1 MGIVTPSTKQRLK
14 ELERAKAEL
23 SIQIAKEEMKKPA
36 LTKAMVV
43 EWLTRLRKLD
53 ITKTEH
59 RRRLVDTFINAVFLY
74 YDKIVIGFNYKDGA
88 KTTSLEEVTASPLC
102 SDLTTGTAAF
112 IDKTAKKLYNVRY
125 KTTRT
130 NKLKGRTVMKKA
142 IAVFLATV
150 MLALSYPVV
159 CSARLI
165 GDTNND
171 SALNSLDA
179 ARILKH
185 DVQLIAFESAEL
197 EAADINADGEVNSLD
212 AALVL
217 KYDAG
222 LIEGFG
228 SLPIEDSAEGS
239 ESGEEFQAETAEDW
253 LDNIVFGINYFNG
266 INEDNDNDAYFRWI
280 REQGFNAVEIG
291 CRYGHLVDGVHG
303 DLNLEYVEKL
313 RNIIDCAYEYGFY
326 IILTLYDGYDYMWT
340 SLNYANRDS
349 IIEMLN
355 TSYKKLVENL
365 NSYDDKLAISFCSE
379 PRDYTDGLIDEEACE
394 VLNAVNKEFVRM
406 VRSTGGNNLYRK
418 LAITTGWSKWDGL
431 AASRFQMVDDEYT
444 FVRIHMYEPNL
455 FAGSKTEEAAWDE
468 VSHQLTLVNCFNS
481 LKKNFIDKGIPVY
494 IGEFGCRPKDN
505 D

>member
-74 YDKIVIGFNYKDGA
+74 DDKIVIVFNYKDGA

-185 DVQLIAFESAEL
+185 DVQLIAF
-197 EAADINADGEVNSLD
+197 
-212 AALVL
+212 
-217 KYDAG
+217 
-222 LIEGFG
+222 
-228 SLPIEDSAEGS
+228 
-239 ESGEEFQAETAEDW
+239 
-253 LDNIVFGINYFNG
+253 
-266 INEDNDNDAYFRWI
+266 
-280 REQGFNAVEIG
+280 
-291 CRYGHLVDGVHG
+291 
-303 DLNLEYVEKL
+303 
-313 RNIIDCAYEYGFY
+313 
-326 IILTLYDGYDYMWT
+326 
-340 SLNYANRDS
+340 
-349 IIEMLN
+349 
-355 TSYKKLVENL
+355 
-365 NSYDDKLAISFCSE
+365 
-379 PRDYTDGLIDEEACE
+379 
-394 VLNAVNKEFVRM
+394 
-406 VRSTGGNNLYRK
+406 
-418 LAITTGWSKWDGL
+418 
-431 AASRFQMVDDEYT
+431 
-444 FVRIHMYEPNL
+444 
-455 FAGSKTEEAAWDE
+455 
-468 VSHQLTLVNCFNS
+468 
-481 LKKNFIDKGIPVY
+481 
-494 IGEFGCRPKDN
+494 
-505 D
+505 